1 MGPSRL
7 GALVHMST
15 ATTLVPTS
23 SLILRVLVVHNSYQ
37 QAGGEDSV
45 FEAEV
50 RLLRNAGH
58 HVSVLKVSND
68 GIKGPWASAKAA
80 TGSVYSLHGR
90 RLVSDAIQ
98 DHQPDVV
105 HVHNFFPRL
114 SPSVFD
120 ACADA
125 GVPAVWTLHN
135 FRVFCSNGLMFR
147 DGGPCTLC
155 LGGSSWPGVVHR
167 CYRNSL
173 VGSATV
179 AAMIAFH
186 RKTNTWSQKVTRFI
200 ALTDFARDLFIQ
212 SGVPPE
218 KIVVKANFIPDP
230 GRAHTANSVRSGAV
244 YVGRL
249 SEEKGV
255 ECLVRAWRTV
265 PVPLTIYGDGPMR
278 QRLEQIAPANVRF
291 VGWQSREIV
300 DSAIAAAGALI
311 VPSLWYENF
320 PMTVVEATAA
330 GTPIIASR
338 HGALE
343 TIVEDGVSGRL
354 FHTGDA
360 ADLSL
365 IARECF
371 ADPVRLRALG
381 SGARATYEL
390 RSAPDINLKRL
401 ISIYSDAISCKD
413 SFT

>member
-1 MGPSRL
+1 
-7 GALVHMST
+7 MSISS
-15 ATTLVPTS
+15 ALVPTS
-23 SLILRVLVVHNSYQ
+23 CPILKVLVVHNSYQ

-50 RLLRNAGH
+50 RLLKEAGH
-58 HVSVLKVSND
+58 QVSVLQVSND
-68 GIKGPWASAKAA
+68 EIKGPWALAKAA
-80 TGSVYSLHGR
+80 TDAVYSLDGR
-90 RLVSDAIQ
+90 RLVSDTIQ
-98 DHQPDVV
+98 QHQPDVV

-147 DGGPCTLC
+147 DGRPCTLC

-167 CYRNSL
+167 CYRNSF
-173 VGSATV
+173 VGSAAV

-186 RKTNTWSQKVTRFI
+186 RKTNTWSRKVTRFI
-200 ALTDFARDLFIQ
+200 ALTDFARELFVQ
-212 SGVPPE
+212 SGIPPE
-218 KIVVKANFIPDP
+218 SIVVKANFIPDP
-230 GRAHTANSVRSGAV
+230 GRALTDNSLRSGAV

-255 ECLVRAWRTV
+255 ECLVHAWRTV

-278 QRLEQIAPANVRF
+278 QSLEQMAPANVSF
-291 VGWQSREIV
+291 VGWQSRKIV

-343 TIVEDGVSGRL
+343 TIIEDGVSGHL
-354 FHTGDA
+354 FNAGDA
-360 ADLSL
+360 IDLSRV
-365 IARECF
+365 ARECF
-371 ADPVRLRALG
+371 ANPARLRALG
-381 SGARATYEL
+381 IGARATYEI
-390 RSAPDINLKRL
+390 RSAPDINLKQL
-401 ISIYSDAISCKD
+401 VSIYRDAIAAINTSP
-413 SFT
+413 